1 MMRSP
6 LVSVGKMD
14 EARKVLR
21 NERAATPT
29 IGSYE
34 NPLSTGQTPTQR
46 GNEKTVGFGVALD
59 FKPVA
64 VTT

>member
-1 MMRSP
+1 
-6 LVSVGKMD
+6 
-14 EARKVLR
+14 VLR

-29 IGSYE
+29 TGSYE
-34 NPLSTGQTPTQR
+34 NPLSTGQIPTQR
-46 GNEKTVGFGVALD
+46 GNEKIVGFGVALD